1 MTLRRRL
8 VLSIVALVVAVSAVI
23 GAAAIIALASIQT
36 DSIDT
41 QIKGASMRAQNYLGR
56 PSFGGTPD
64 DQLARP
70 AGQAAGT
77 LTVLFSGTTP
87 LVGSIIQESG
97 ETQQI
102 TETQAQTLLAVA
114 TAADSGRVPAQTVHV
129 GGSAGDYRV
138 TAVPVQINGAQYSLV
153 VGLPMS
159 TVYASVWKL
168 IWVVTVAV
176 GLALLVGAAVATYVV
191 RRSLRPLDR
200 VAETAT
206 TVARMP
212 LERSDALDGVRVPDA
227 DPRTEV
233 GRVGTAFNRMLGHIA
248 GAMQARDRSE
258 AKVRQFVADASHE
271 LRTPLASI
279 RGYAELTRRMAVD
292 LPDDVVYAMSRVE
305 SESVRMTGMVEDLLL
320 LARLDEGREI
330 VFDDV
335 DLTGLVFDAVND
347 AHAASPEHPIEVDV
361 PDEPVVVVGDAARLH
376 QVVVNLVTNARTHT
390 PDGTR
395 ITVGIAHVEDGVD
408 LTVRDTGQ
416 GIDPE
421 FLPKMFERFARADS
435 SRSRTAGSTG
445 LGLAIVDAVVQ
456 AHGGSVSVASVP
468 GDTVFTVHLP
478 ATVDAPGPGAAPAL
492 GASSTPELEPLEYR
506 DDDTYPPLDDQASDA
521 AAQPQEHQADHG
533 ADVRS

>member
-36 DSIDT
+36 SSIDA
-41 QIKGASMRAQNYLGR
+41 QIKNASMRAQNYLGR
-56 PSFGGTPD
+56 PGFGGTPD

-70 AGQAAGT
+70 AGQGAGT
-77 LTVLFSGTTP
+77 LTVLFSGSTP
-87 LVGSIIQESG
+87 LVGSILE
-97 ETQQI
+97 ETGSVQQI
-102 TETQAQTLLAVA
+102 TESQAQTLLGVVTATDGRA
-114 TAADSGRVPAQTVHV
+114 TARTVHV

-138 TAVPVQINGAQYSLV
+138 TAVPVQINGAQYTLV
-153 VGLPMS
+153 VGLPMAP
-159 TVYASVWKL
+159 VYASVWKL
-168 IWVVTVAV
+168 VWVVAISV
-176 GLALLVGAAVATYVV
+176 GLALLAASAVATYAV

-212 LERSDALDGVRVPDA
+212 LDRSDALDDVRVPDA

-233 GRVGTAFNRMLGHIA
+233 GRVGTAFNRMLGHIS

-292 LPDDVVYAMSRVE
+292 LPEDVVYAMSRVE

-335 DLTGLVFDAVND
+335 DLTGLVLDAVND
-347 AHAASPEHPIEVDV
+347 AHAASPDHPIEVDL

-395 ITVGIAHVEDGVD
+395 ITVGISPGDDGVD
-408 LTVRDTGQ
+408 LFVHDTGQ

-456 AHGGSVSVASVP
+456 AHGGTVSVTSVP

-478 ATVDAPGPGAAPAL
+478 AAGAPGAQPAVAVSEPG
-492 GASSTPELEPLEYR
+492 ELEGVEYPDAYRGGVELEY
-506 DDDTYPPLDDQASDA
+506 PPVEPAASHIARTDHPADA
-521 AAQPQEHQADHG
+521 
-533 ADVRS
+533 RS